1 MRKCAIY
8 DQKTDLPVL
17 DDEPNIIDL
26 ARLYLEKEGFR
37 VKGIADGPAAL
48 QAVEQLRPAFMVLD
62 VMLPGIDGF
71 EVCRRL
77 RAANNPLPIL
87 LLTARDEDVDKIIG
101 LELGADDYL
110 TKPFNPR
117 ELAARVKAILRRGEW
132 KPQTTKPVQ
141 ITDMLIDP
149 ARREVSVKGRGGSM
163 RKCAINDQKT
173 DPPVQLRQKE
183 FDLLWVLVEHRGL
196 VFSREKLL
204 ELVWGYDFYGQTHT
218 VDVHVSH
225 LRKKLAESA
234 LQIETVSGIGYKLVG

>member
-1 MRKCAIY
+1 MSGE
-8 DQKTDLPVL
+8 LVL
-17 DDEPNIIDL
+17 VVDDEPNIIDL

-48 QAVEQLRPAFMVLD
+48 HAVEQLRPAFMVLD

-149 ARREVSVKGRGGSM
+149 ARREVSVK
-163 RKCAINDQKT
+163 DQ
-173 DPPVQLRQKE
+173 PVELRQKE

-196 VFSREKLL
+196 VLSREKLL
-204 ELVWGYDFYGQTHT
+204 ELVWGYDFYGQTRT

>member
-1 MRKCAIY
+1 MSGE
-8 DQKTDLPVL
+8 LVL
-17 DDEPNIIDL
+17 VVDDEPNIIDL

-87 LLTARDEDVDKIIG
+87 LLTARNEDVDKIIG

-149 ARREVSVKGRGGSM
+149 ARREVSVK
-163 RKCAINDQKT
+163 DQ
-173 DPPVQLRQKE
+173 PVELRQKE

-196 VFSREKLL
+196 VLSREKLL
-204 ELVWGYDFYGQTHT
+204 ELVWGYDFYGQTRT

-234 LQIETVSGIGYKLVG
+234 IQIETISGIGYKLVG

>member
-1 MRKCAIY
+1 MSGE
-8 DQKTDLPVL
+8 LVL
-17 DDEPNIIDL
+17 VVDDEPNIIDL

-149 ARREVSVKGRGGSM
+149 ARREVSVK
-163 RKCAINDQKT
+163 DQ
-173 DPPVQLRQKE
+173 PVELRQKE

-196 VFSREKLL
+196 VLSREKLL
-204 ELVWGYDFYGQTHT
+204 ELVWGYDFYGQTRT

-234 LQIETVSGIGYKLVG
+234 IQIETVSGIGYKLVG

>member
-1 MRKCAIY
+1 MSGE
-8 DQKTDLPVL
+8 LVL
-17 DDEPNIIDL
+17 VVDDEPNIIDL

-48 QAVEQLRPAFMVLD
+48 HAVEQLRPAFMVLD

-149 ARREVSVKGRGGSM
+149 ARREVSVK
-163 RKCAINDQKT
+163 DQ
-173 DPPVQLRQKE
+173 PVELRQKE

-196 VFSREKLL
+196 VLSREKLL
-204 ELVWGYDFYGQTHT
+204 ELVWGYDFYGQTRT

-234 LQIETVSGIGYKLVG
+234 LQIETISGIGYKLVG

>member
-1 MRKCAIY
+1 
-8 DQKTDLPVL
+8 
-17 DDEPNIIDL
+17 
-26 ARLYLEKEGFR
+26 
-37 VKGIADGPAAL
+37 
-48 QAVEQLRPAFMVLD
+48 MVLD

-87 LLTARDEDVDKIIG
+87 LLTARDEDVDKILG

-132 KPQTTKPVQ
+132 KPQTTKPMQ

-149 ARREVSVKGRGGSM
+149 ARREVSVK
-163 RKCAINDQKT
+163 DQ
-173 DPPVQLRQKE
+173 PVELRQKE
-183 FDLLWVLVEHRGL
+183 FDLLCVLVEHRGL
-196 VFSREKLL
+196 VLSREKLL
-204 ELVWGYDFYGQTHT
+204 ELVWGYDFYGQTRT

>member
-1 MRKCAIY
+1 MSGE
-8 DQKTDLPVL
+8 LVL
-17 DDEPNIIDL
+17 VVDDEPNIIDL

-48 QAVEQLRPAFMVLD
+48 HAVEQLRPAFMVLD

-87 LLTARDEDVDKIIG
+87 LLTARDEDVDKILG

-132 KPQTTKPVQ
+132 KPQTTKPMQ

-149 ARREVSVKGRGGSM
+149 ARREVSVK
-163 RKCAINDQKT
+163 DQ
-173 DPPVQLRQKE
+173 PVELRQKE

-196 VFSREKLL
+196 VLSREKLL
-204 ELVWGYDFYGQTHT
+204 ELVWGYDFYGQTRT

-234 LQIETVSGIGYKLVG
+234 LQIETVSGIGYKLVD

>member
-1 MRKCAIY
+1 MSGE
-8 DQKTDLPVL
+8 LVL
-17 DDEPNIIDL
+17 LVDDEPNIIDL

-62 VMLPGIDGF
+62 VMLPEIDGF

-141 ITDMLIDP
+141 IADMLIDA
-149 ARREVSVKGRGGSM
+149 ARREASVK
-163 RKCAINDQKT
+163 NQ
-173 DPPVQLRQKE
+173 PVELRQKE
-183 FDLLWVLVEHRGL
+183 FDLLWVLVEHHGL
-196 VFSREKLL
+196 VLSREKLL
-204 ELVWGYDFYGQTHT
+204 ELVWGYDFYGQTRT

-234 LQIETVSGIGYKLVG
+234 LQIETIGGIGYKLVG

>member
-1 MRKCAIY
+1 MSGE
-8 DQKTDLPVL
+8 LVL
-17 DDEPNIIDL
+17 VVDDEPNIIDL

-87 LLTARDEDVDKIIG
+87 LLTARDEDVDKILG

-132 KPQTTKPVQ
+132 KPQTTKPMQ

-149 ARREVSVKGRGGSM
+149 ARREVSVK
-163 RKCAINDQKT
+163 DQ
-173 DPPVQLRQKE
+173 PVELRQKE
-183 FDLLWVLVEHRGL
+183 FDLLCVLVEHRGL
-196 VFSREKLL
+196 VLSREKLL
-204 ELVWGYDFYGQTHT
+204 ELVWGYDFYGQTRT

-234 LQIETVSGIGYKLVG
+234 LQIETVSGIGYKLVS

>member
-1 MRKCAIY
+1 MSGE
-8 DQKTDLPVL
+8 LVL
-17 DDEPNIIDL
+17 VVDDEPNIIDL

-37 VKGIADGPAAL
+37 VKGVGDGPAAL
-48 QAVEQLRPAFMVLD
+48 QAVEDLRPAFMVLD

-77 RAANNPLPIL
+77 RVANNPLPIL

-132 KPQTTKPVQ
+132 KPTTTNPVQ

-149 ARREVSVKGRGGSM
+149 ARREVSVKDR
-163 RKCAINDQKT
+163 
-173 DPPVQLRQKE
+173 PVELRQKE

-196 VFSREKLL
+196 VLSREKLL
-204 ELVWGYDFYGQTHT
+204 ELVWGYGFYGQTRT

-225 LRKKLAESA
+225 LRKKLADSA

>member
-1 MRKCAIY
+1 MSGE
-8 DQKTDLPVL
+8 LVL
-17 DDEPNIIDL
+17 VVDDEPNIIDL

-87 LLTARDEDVDKIIG
+87 LLTARDEDVDKILG

-132 KPQTTKPVQ
+132 KPQTTKPMQ

-149 ARREVSVKGRGGSM
+149 ARREVSVK
-163 RKCAINDQKT
+163 DQ
-173 DPPVQLRQKE
+173 PVELRQKE

-196 VFSREKLL
+196 VLSREKLL
-204 ELVWGYDFYGQTHT
+204 ELVWGYDFYGQTRT

-234 LQIETVSGIGYKLVG
+234 LQIETVSGIGYKLVD

>member
-1 MRKCAIY
+1 MSGE
-8 DQKTDLPVL
+8 LVL
-17 DDEPNIIDL
+17 VVDDEPNIIDL

-48 QAVEQLRPAFMVLD
+48 HAVEQLRPAFMVLD

-87 LLTARDEDVDKIIG
+87 LLTARDEDVDKILG

-149 ARREVSVKGRGGSM
+149 ARREVSVK
-163 RKCAINDQKT
+163 DQ
-173 DPPVQLRQKE
+173 PVELRQKE
-183 FDLLWVLVEHRGL
+183 FDLLCVLVEHRGL
-196 VFSREKLL
+196 VLSREKLL
-204 ELVWGYDFYGQTHT
+204 EMVWGYDFYGQTRT

>member
-1 MRKCAIY
+1 MSGE
-8 DQKTDLPVL
+8 LVL
-17 DDEPNIIDL
+17 VVDDEPNIIDL

-87 LLTARDEDVDKIIG
+87 LLTARDEDVDKILG

-110 TKPFNPR
+110 IKPFNPR

-132 KPQTTKPVQ
+132 KPQTTKPMQ

-149 ARREVSVKGRGGSM
+149 ARREVSVK
-163 RKCAINDQKT
+163 DQ
-173 DPPVQLRQKE
+173 PVELRQKE

-196 VFSREKLL
+196 VLSREKLL
-204 ELVWGYDFYGQTHT
+204 ELVWGYDFYGQTRT

-234 LQIETVSGIGYKLVG
+234 LQIETVSGIGYKLVD

>member
-1 MRKCAIY
+1 MSGE
-8 DQKTDLPVL
+8 LVL
-17 DDEPNIIDL
+17 VVDDEPNIIDL

-87 LLTARDEDVDKIIG
+87 LLTARDEDVDKILG

-132 KPQTTKPVQ
+132 KPQTTKPMQ

-149 ARREVSVKGRGGSM
+149 ARREVSVK
-163 RKCAINDQKT
+163 DQ
-173 DPPVQLRQKE
+173 PVELRQKV
-183 FDLLWVLVEHRGL
+183 FDLLCVLVEHRGL
-196 VFSREKLL
+196 VLSREKLL
-204 ELVWGYDFYGQTHT
+204 ELVWGYDFYGQTRT